1 MTGKII
7 IVGLGSGNENSL
19 SLGIYKLLKS
29 SENIFLRTRVHPIV
43 DFLLEEEICFNT
55 FDYLYDQSFEYE
67 AVYQEIAVSLINE
80 AKLGKTLVYAVP
92 GHPTVAEKSVK
103 NLIAAGKKEKIEIEV
118 LGGESFLD
126 TFFSRLNIDP
136 IDGFL
141 FLNGEAVTRD
151 DIMPSKNI
159 LIGQVYNRYIASD
172 LKLSL
177 MEIYPDE
184 TPVWLVANLGIDGQ
198 EIIKELPLYELDY
211 EEKDF
216 HHLSSL
222 FIPASVS
229 EQGEKRQFYKL
240 VETVKILRS
249 PNGCPWDREQTHRSI
264 RKNLIEETYE
274 LLDAIDAMDI
284 DNMIEELGDVFLQ
297 VLFHSEIAEEE
308 GYFNIYDVIEQLNLK
323 LLRRH
328 PHVFG
333 NESAQGAEEALDFWN
348 KTKSEEKENMDG
360 TEASILDGIPKEL
373 STILKAYKLQKK
385 AAKVNFDWTR
395 VEDVY
400 SKIEEELAEVK
411 AAKGEEQLRE
421 IGDLLFAI
429 INLARFLGHD
439 PEEALALTNKK
450 FIQRFKYI
458 EESFNKKGI
467 LFENASLELMEKY
480 WNEAKNAEW

>member
-1 MTGKII
+1 MTGKITI
-7 IVGLGSGNENSL
+7 IGLGSGNENSL
-19 SLGIYKLLKS
+19 SLGIYKLLKK
-29 SENIFLRTRVHPIV
+29 SENIYLRTRIHPIV
-43 DFLLEEEICFNT
+43 NFLTAEQISFQT

-67 AVYQEIAVSLINE
+67 AVYQEIAKSLLNE

-92 GHPTVAEKSVK
+92 GHPMVAEKSVK
-103 NLIAAGKKEKIEIEV
+103 ILIEDSNKEDVDVEV

-136 IDGFL
+136 IDGFI
-141 FLNGEAVTRD
+141 FLNGETVTRD
-151 DIMPSKNI
+151 DIIPSKNI
-159 LIGQVYNRYIASD
+159 LIGQVYNRFIASD
-172 LKLSL
+172 LKLTL

-184 TPVWLVANLGIDGQ
+184 TPVWLAANLGIDGQ
-198 EIIKELPLYELDY
+198 EIIKQLPLYELDY
-211 EEKDF
+211 EETDF

-222 FIPASVS
+222 FIPASAS
-229 EQGEKRQFYKL
+229 DQGEQRQFYKL
-240 VETVKILRS
+240 VDTVKILRG
-249 PNGCPWDREQTHRSI
+249 PNGCPWDREQTHKSI

-284 DNMIEELGDVFLQ
+284 DNLIEELGDVFLQ

-333 NESAQGAEEALDFWN
+333 DEAAQGADEALDFWN
-348 KTKSEEKENMDG
+348 KMKSKEKEIVEEK
-360 TEASILDGIPKEL
+360 TSILDGIPKEL
-373 STILKAYKLQKK
+373 PTILKAYKLQKK

-400 SKIEEELAEVK
+400 NKIDEELAEVK
-411 AAKGEEQLRE
+411 SAKGEEQLEE

-450 FIQRFKYI
+450 FIQRFNYI
-458 EESFNKKGI
+458 EESFNQEGI
-467 LFENASLELMEKY
+467 LFEDASLELMEKY
-480 WNEAKNAEW
+480 WNEAKKQL

>member
-7 IVGLGSGNENSL
+7 IIGLGSGNEDSL
-19 SLGIYKLLKS
+19 SLGTYKLLKN
-29 SENIFLRTRVHPIV
+29 SEEIYLRTRVHPIV
-43 DFLLEEEICFNT
+43 DFLTKEQINFQT

-67 AVYQEIAVSLINE
+67 AVYQEIATSLVNE
-80 AKLGKTLVYAVP
+80 ARLGKTLVYAVP
-92 GHPTVAEKSVK
+92 GHPMVAEKSVK
-103 NLIAAGKKEKIEIEV
+103 NLIEAGKKEQIVVEV

-141 FLNGEAVTRD
+141 FLNGETVTRD
-151 DIMPSKNI
+151 DIIPSKNI
-159 LIGQVYNRYIASD
+159 LIGQVYNRFIASD
-172 LKLSL
+172 LKLTL

-184 TPVWLVANLGIDGQ
+184 TPIWLVANLGIDGQ
-198 EIIKELPLYELDY
+198 EIIKQIPLYELDY
-211 EEKDF
+211 EEQNF

-222 FIPASVS
+222 FIPASIS
-229 EQGEKRQFYKL
+229 EQGEQRQFYKL
-240 VETVKILRS
+240 VDTVNILRS
-249 PNGCPWDREQTHRSI
+249 PKGCPWDREQTHRSI

-297 VLFHSEIAEEE
+297 VLFHSRIAEEE

-323 LLRRH
+323 LVRRH

-333 NESAQGAEEALDFWN
+333 DDAAQGAEEALDFWN
-348 KTKSEEKENMDG
+348 KMKSKEKEALGVNK
-360 TEASILDGIPKEL
+360 TSVLDGIPKEL
-373 STILKAYKLQKK
+373 PAILKAYKLQKK

-411 AAKGEEQLRE
+411 AATGDEQLKE

-429 INLARFLGHD
+429 INLSRFLGHD

-450 FIQRFKYI
+450 FIQRFNYI
-458 EESFNKKGI
+458 EESLNREGI
-467 LFENASLELMEKY
+467 LFEEASLELMEKY
-480 WNEAKNAEW
+480 WNEAKITEQ

>member
-1 MTGKII
+1 MTGKITI
-7 IVGLGSGNENSL
+7 IGLGSGNEDSL
-19 SLGIYKLLKS
+19 SLGIYKLLKK
-29 SENIFLRTRVHPIV
+29 SENIYLRTRVHPIV
-43 DFLLEEEICFNT
+43 DFLTEEQINFQT

-67 AVYQEIAVSLINE
+67 AVYQEIAKSLLNE
-80 AKLGKTLVYAVP
+80 AKSGKTLVYAVP
-92 GHPTVAEKSVK
+92 GHPMVAEKSVK
-103 NLIAAGKKEKIEIEV
+103 ILIETGNKEDVDVDV

-136 IDGFL
+136 IDGFI
-141 FLNGEAVTRD
+141 FLNGETVTRD
-151 DIMPSKNI
+151 DIIPSKNI
-159 LIGQVYNRYIASD
+159 LIGQVYNRFIASD
-172 LKLSL
+172 LKLTL

-198 EIIKELPLYELDY
+198 EIIKQLPLYELDY
-211 EEKDF
+211 EETDF
-216 HHLSSL
+216 NHLSSL

-229 EQGEKRQFYKL
+229 DQGEQRQFYKL
-240 VETVKILRS
+240 VDTVKVLRG
-249 PNGCPWDREQTHRSI
+249 PNGCPWDREQTHKSI

-297 VLFHSEIAEEE
+297 VLFHSEIAEED

-333 NESAQGAEEALDFWN
+333 DEAAQGADEALDFWN
-348 KTKSEEKENMDG
+348 KMKSKEKEIVEEK
-360 TEASILDGIPKEL
+360 TSILDGIPKEL
-373 STILKAYKLQKK
+373 PTILKAYKLQKK

-400 SKIEEELAEVK
+400 NKIDEELAEVK
-411 AAKGEEQLRE
+411 SAKGEEQLEE

-450 FIQRFKYI
+450 FIQRFNYI
-458 EESFNKKGI
+458 EESFNQEGI
-467 LFENASLELMEKY
+467 LFEDASLELMEKY
-480 WNEAKNAEW
+480 WNEAKNAEQ

>member
-1 MTGKII
+1 MSGKITI
-7 IVGLGSGNENSL
+7 IGLGSGNENSL
-19 SLGIYKLLKS
+19 TLGIYKLLKK
-29 SENIFLRTRVHPIV
+29 SENIYLRTRVHPIV
-43 DFLLEEEICFNT
+43 DFLIEEQISFQT

-67 AVYQEIAVSLINE
+67 VVYQEIAISLINE
-80 AKLGKTLVYAVP
+80 AKLGKKVVYAVP
-92 GHPTVAEKSVK
+92 GHPMVAEKSVK
-103 NLIAAGKKEKIEIEV
+103 NLIEAGKKEKIGVEV

-141 FLNGEAVTRD
+141 FLNGETVTRD
-151 DIMPSKNI
+151 DIIPSKNI
-159 LIGQVYNRYIASD
+159 LVGQVYNRFIASD
-172 LKLSL
+172 LKLTL

-184 TPVWLVANLGIDGQ
+184 TPIWLVANLGIDGQ
-198 EIIKELPLYELDY
+198 EMIKQLPLYELDY
-211 EEKDF
+211 EEKNF

-229 EQGEKRQFYKL
+229 EHGEQRQFYKL

-249 PNGCPWDREQTHRSI
+249 PNGCPWDREQTHKSI

-308 GYFNIYDVIEQLNLK
+308 GYFDIYDVIEQLNLK

-333 NESAQGAEEALDFWN
+333 DEAAQGAEEALDFWN
-348 KTKSEEKENMDG
+348 KMKSKEKSNSEGNR
-360 TEASILDGIPKEL
+360 TSILDGIPKEL
-373 STILKAYKLQKK
+373 PTILKAYKLQKK
-385 AAKVNFDWTR
+385 AAKVNFDWTS

-400 SKIEEELAEVK
+400 RKIEEELEEVK
-411 AAKGEEQLRE
+411 TAKGEEQLKE
-421 IGDLLFAI
+421 LGDLLFAI
-429 INLARFLGHD
+429 INLSRFLGHD
-439 PEEALALTNKK
+439 PEEALSLTNKK
-450 FIQRFKYI
+450 FIQRFNYI
-458 EESFNKKGI
+458 EESFNREGI
-467 LFENASLELMEKY
+467 LFEDASLELMEKY
-480 WNEAKNAEW
+480 WNEAKNAN

>member
-1 MTGKII
+1 MTGKITI
-7 IVGLGSGNENSL
+7 IGLGSGNEDSL
-19 SLGIYKLLKS
+19 SLGIYKLLKK
-29 SENIFLRTRVHPIV
+29 SENIYLRTRVHPIV
-43 DFLLEEEICFNT
+43 DFLTEEQINFQT

-67 AVYQEIAVSLINE
+67 AVYQEIAKSLLNE
-80 AKLGKTLVYAVP
+80 AKSGKTLVYAVP
-92 GHPTVAEKSVK
+92 GHPMVAEKSVK
-103 NLIAAGKKEKIEIEV
+103 NLIEAGNKEDVDVDV

-136 IDGFL
+136 IDGFI
-141 FLNGEAVTRD
+141 FLNGETVTRD
-151 DIMPSKNI
+151 DIIPSKNI
-159 LIGQVYNRYIASD
+159 LIGQVYNRFIASD
-172 LKLSL
+172 LKLTL

-198 EIIKELPLYELDY
+198 EIIKQLPLYELDY
-211 EEKDF
+211 EETDF
-216 HHLSSL
+216 NHLSSL
-222 FIPASVS
+222 FIPASAS
-229 EQGEKRQFYKL
+229 DQGEQRQFYKL
-240 VETVKILRS
+240 VDTVKVLRG
-249 PNGCPWDREQTHRSI
+249 PNGCPWDREQTHKSI

-297 VLFHSEIAEEE
+297 VLFHSEIAEED

-333 NESAQGAEEALDFWN
+333 DEAAQGADEALDFWN
-348 KTKSEEKENMDG
+348 KMKSKEKEIVEEK
-360 TEASILDGIPKEL
+360 TSILDGIPKEL
-373 STILKAYKLQKK
+373 PTILKAYKLQKK

-400 SKIEEELAEVK
+400 NKIDEELAEVK
-411 AAKGEEQLRE
+411 SAKGEEQLEE

-450 FIQRFKYI
+450 FIQRFNYI
-458 EESFNKKGI
+458 EERFNQEGI
-467 LFENASLELMEKY
+467 LFEDASLELMEKY
-480 WNEAKNAEW
+480 WNEAKNAEQ